1 MGAIQEPTP
10 EMGPY
15 RTEIRGES
23 FWLTVKEPTAT
34 FDVQRLDDHTM
45 RVPTAHVPYVMA
57 SLYQVFGHKAFRD
70 WYEQHPAE
78 RGEQWPEHPAVTVT
92 RDGEHLLLALTGKVY
107 PKSWDDEDGKDSA
120 IGTEIPFRDMEI
132 LRNALDYGR
141 AGFGPST

>member
-45 RVPTAHVPYVMA
+45 RIPAAHVPYVMA
-57 SLYQVFGHKAFRD
+57 SIYQVCG
-70 WYEQHPAE
+70 HPAFAAWHDKQPAWIDQDPRE
-78 RGEQWPEHPAVTVT
+78 PAVTVT
-92 RDGEHLLLALTGKVY
+92 RDGEHLLVALPGKVY
-107 PKSWDDEDGKDSA
+107 PKSWDDEDGQDSA
-120 IGTEIPFRDMEI
+120 IGTEIPFWDLNDLRDG
-132 LRNALDYGR
+132 LNHAR
-141 AGFGPST
+141 AGFGHTR